1 VLWTCDAGDAIES
14 SAAIAGDLVFV
25 GAAAGELVALNFSDG
40 KKRWTYI
47 LGLGRPLRRVYDPRQ
62 SPSSVFR

>member
-1 VLWTCDAGDAIES
+1 VPRNCAHSSFCADGVLEATATLWTCDAGDAIES

-40 KKRWTYI
+40 KKR
-47 LGLGRPLRRVYDPRQ
+47 
-62 SPSSVFR
+62 